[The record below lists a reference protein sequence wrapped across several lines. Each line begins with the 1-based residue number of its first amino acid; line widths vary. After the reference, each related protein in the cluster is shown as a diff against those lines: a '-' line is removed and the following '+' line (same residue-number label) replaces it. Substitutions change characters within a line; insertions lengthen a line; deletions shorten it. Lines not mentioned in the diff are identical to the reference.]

1 MPPNELK
8 PKIHLFYGWYVLA
21 AGFVILFFNAGAR
34 FSIGVMFKPMVGE
47 FGWSRASMS
56 LAFFLYMAFFALSLT
71 VIGRVYDRYGPKWV
85 IVISTLFLSAGY
97 MSISLI
103 NSLWQFYICY
113 GFLAAI
119 GLGGTS
125 LSLVAVVISKWFEKG
140 RGVATSLALSG
151 SCLGQFVL
159 VPLITIVVLRSGWRA
174 AHLFLGLVMLV
185 LNIVLALVVIK
196 GDPDQLGEKP
206 FGSGNGDKEKESNG
220 ESPSGVNPQDLGLRE
235 AMRTFSYWLYFVV
248 MFICG
253 SGDFLV
259 ATHLIPLVT
268 DHGISAT
275 TAGNMLAWYGL
286 MSLGGILI
294 AGPASDLIGT
304 RIPIACTFVLRVFLF
319 LMILKYQNL
328 VSFYILA
335 LAFGFTHL
343 VTAPLTPILLG
354 RLYGFS
360 HIGLLSGFIFT
371 IHYLAGGFWAYVG
384 GLIFDHT
391 GTYRLAFIL
400 SAIMAL
406 IAFFGTLLIKEKR
419 HLVAQ

>member
-34 FSIGVMFKPMVGE
+34 FSIGVMFKPMIGE

-71 VIGRVYDRYGPKWV
+71 VIGRFYDRYGPKWV
-85 IVISTLFLSAGY
+85 IVISTIFLSAGY
-97 MSISLI
+97 MSISLV

-206 FGSGNGDKEKESNG
+206 FGSGNGDKEKKSNG

-235 AMRTFSYWLYFVV
+235 AMGTFSYWLYFVV

-304 RIPIACTFVLRVFLF
+304 RIPIAITFVMRVFLF

-419 HLVAQ
+419 HHVAQ

>member
-1 MPPNELK
+1 MPPEEMK
-8 PKIHLFYGWYVLA
+8 SKFHLFYGWYVLA

-34 FSIGVMFKPMVGE
+34 FSIGVMFKPMIGE
-47 FGWSRASMS
+47 FGWSRAAMS
-56 LAFFLYMAFFALSLT
+56 LGFFLYMTFFAISLT
-71 VIGRVYDRYGPKWV
+71 VIGRFYDRYGPKWV

-140 RGVATSLALSG
+140 RGLATSLALSG

-159 VPLITIVVLRSGWRA
+159 VPLITIFVLGSGWRA
-174 AHLFLGLVMLV
+174 AHFFLGLVMLV

-196 GDPDQLGEKP
+196 GDPERLSQKP
-206 FGSGNGDKEKESNG
+206 FGYGKGGEEKESNG
-220 ESPSGVNPQDLGLRE
+220 QSPSSANPPDLGLRE
-235 AMRTFSYWLYFVV
+235 AMRTYSFWLYFVV

-304 RIPIACTFVLRVFLF
+304 RIPIAITFVMRVFLF

-328 VSFYILA
+328 VSFYVLA

-360 HIGLLSGFIFT
+360 HIGLLSGVIFT

-391 GTYRLAFIL
+391 GTYQLAFIL
-400 SAIMAL
+400 SAIMAVV
-406 IAFFGTLLIKEKR
+406 AFFGTILIKEKR
-419 HLVAQ
+419 HQVVQ

>member
-206 FGSGNGDKEKESNG
+206 FGSGSGDKEKKSNG
-220 ESPSGVNPQDLGLRE
+220 EGPSGVNPQDLGLRE

-419 HLVAQ
+419 HHVVQ

>member
-1 MPPNELK
+1 MPSEEIE
-8 PKIHLFYGWYVLA
+8 PKIRLFYGWYVLA

-34 FSIGVMFKPMVGE
+34 FSIGVMFKPMIGE
-47 FGWSRASMS
+47 FGWSRAAMS
-56 LAFFLYMAFFALSLT
+56 LGFFLYMTFFALSLT
-71 VIGRVYDRYGPKWV
+71 VIGRFYDRYGPKWV
-85 IVISTLFLSAGY
+85 IIISTLFLSVGY
-97 MSISLI
+97 MSISVI
-103 NSLWQFYICY
+103 NSLWEFYLCY

-125 LSLVAVVISKWFEKG
+125 LSLMAVVISKWFEKG
-140 RGVATSLALSG
+140 RGLATSLALSG

-159 VPLITIVVLRSGWRA
+159 VPLITIFVLRSGWRA
-174 AHLFLGLVMLV
+174 AHLVLGLVMLV
-185 LNIVLALVVIK
+185 LNIALALAIIK
-196 GDPDQLGEKP
+196 GDPERLGQKP
-206 FGSGNGDKEKESNG
+206 FGYGNGDKEKNSND
-220 ESPSGVNPQDLGLRE
+220 ESPSGVSPQDLGLRE
-235 AMRTFSYWLYFVV
+235 AMRTSSFWLYFVV

-259 ATHLIPLVT
+259 ATHLIPFVT

-304 RIPIACTFVLRVFLF
+304 RIPIASTFVIRVFLF
-319 LMILKYQNL
+319 LMIIKYQN
-328 VSFYILA
+328 VISFYILA

-343 VTAPLTPILLG
+343 VTAPLTPSLIG

-360 HIGLLSGFIFT
+360 HIGLLSGVIFT
-371 IHYLAGGFWAYVG
+371 IHYAAGGFWAYVG
-384 GLIFDHT
+384 GLIFDQT
-391 GTYRLAFIL
+391 GSYRLAFIL

-406 IAFFGTLLIKEKR
+406 VAFFGTLLIKEKR
-419 HLVAQ
+419 HHVAQ

>member
-1 MPPNELK
+1 MPSEEIE
-8 PKIHLFYGWYVLA
+8 PKIRLFYGWYVLA

-34 FSIGVMFKPMVGE
+34 FSIGVMFKPMIGE
-47 FGWSRASMS
+47 FGWSRAAMS
-56 LAFFLYMAFFALSLT
+56 LGFFLYMTFFALSLT
-71 VIGRVYDRYGPKWV
+71 VIGKFYDRYGPKWV
-85 IVISTLFLSAGY
+85 IVISTLFLSVGY
-97 MSISLI
+97 MSISVI
-103 NSLWQFYICY
+103 NSLWQFYVCY

-125 LSLVAVVISKWFEKG
+125 LSLMAVVISKWFEKS
-140 RGVATSLALSG
+140 RGLATSLALSG

-159 VPLITIVVLRSGWRA
+159 VPLITIFVLRSGWRA
-174 AHLFLGLVMLV
+174 AHLVLGLVMLV
-185 LNIVLALVVIK
+185 LNIALALAIIK
-196 GDPDQLGEKP
+196 GDPERLGQKP
-206 FGSGNGDKEKESNG
+206 FGYGNGNKEKKSNDESL
-220 ESPSGVNPQDLGLRE
+220 SGADPQDLGLRE
-235 AMRTFSYWLYFVV
+235 AMRTSSFWLYFVV

-259 ATHLIPLVT
+259 ATHLIPFVT

-304 RIPIACTFVLRVFLF
+304 RIPIASTFVIRVFLF
-319 LMILKYQNL
+319 LMIIKYQN
-328 VSFYILA
+328 VISFYILA

-343 VTAPLTPILLG
+343 VTAPLTPSLIG

-360 HIGLLSGFIFT
+360 HIGLLSGVIFT
-371 IHYLAGGFWAYVG
+371 IHYAAGGFWAYVG
-384 GLIFDHT
+384 GLIFDQT
-391 GTYRLAFIL
+391 GSYRLAFIL

-406 IAFFGTLLIKEKR
+406 VAFFGTLLIKEKR
-419 HLVAQ
+419 HHVAQ

>member
-1 MPPNELK
+1 M
-8 PKIHLFYGWYVLA
+8 
-21 AGFVILFFNAGAR
+21 
-34 FSIGVMFKPMVGE
+34 
-47 FGWSRASMS
+47 
-56 LAFFLYMAFFALSLT
+56 
-71 VIGRVYDRYGPKWV
+71 
-85 IVISTLFLSAGY
+85 
-97 MSISLI
+97 
-103 NSLWQFYICY
+103 
-113 GFLAAI
+113 
-119 GLGGTS
+119 GGTS

-206 FGSGNGDKEKESNG
+206 FGSGNRDKEKKSDG
-220 ESPSGVNPQDLGLRE
+220 ESPSDENLQDLGLRE

-304 RIPIACTFVLRVFLF
+304 RIPIAITFVMRVFLF

-384 GLIFDHT
+384 GLIFDQT
-391 GTYRLAFIL
+391 GSYRLAFIL

-419 HLVAQ
+419 HHVAQ

>member
-1 MPPNELK
+1 MPPE
-8 PKIHLFYGWYVLA
+8 KIIHKRHLFYGWYVLA
-21 AGFVILFFNAGAR
+21 AGFIILFFNAGAR
-34 FSIGVMFKPMVGE
+34 FSIGVMFKPMIGE
-47 FGWSRASMS
+47 FGWSRAAMS
-56 LAFFLYMAFFALSLT
+56 LGFFLYMTFFALSLT
-71 VIGRVYDRYGPKWV
+71 VIGRFYDRYGPKWV

-97 MSISLI
+97 MSISII
-103 NSLWQFYICY
+103 NSLWQFYVCY

-125 LSLVAVVISKWFEKG
+125 LSLMAVVISKWFEKG
-140 RGVATSLALSG
+140 RGLATSLALSG
-151 SCLGQFVL
+151 SCLGQFAL
-159 VPLITIVVLRSGWRA
+159 VPLITIFVLRSGWRA
-174 AHLFLGLVMLV
+174 AHFVLGLIMLV
-185 LNIVLALVVIK
+185 LNISLALAVIK
-196 GDPDQLGEKP
+196 GDPDRLGQKP
-206 FGSGNGDKEKESNG
+206 FGSSNRDKESRSHDD
-220 ESPSGVNPQDLGLRE
+220 SPSDLDPRDLGLRE
-235 AMRTFSYWLYFVV
+235 AMQTYSFWLYFVV

-259 ATHLIPLVT
+259 ATHLIPLAT

-304 RIPIACTFVLRVFLF
+304 RLPIAITFVMRIFLF
-319 LMILKYQNL
+319 LMIIKYQN
-328 VSFYILA
+328 VISFYILA

-343 VTAPLTPILLG
+343 VTAPLTPILIG

-360 HIGLLSGFIFT
+360 HIGLISGVIFT
-371 IHYLAGGFWAYVG
+371 VHYGAGGFWAYVG
-384 GLIFDHT
+384 GLIFDQT
-391 GTYRLAFIL
+391 GSYRLAFIL

-419 HLVAQ
+419 HHVVQ

>member
-1 MPPNELK
+1 MPSEEIE
-8 PKIHLFYGWYVLA
+8 PKIRLFYGWYVLA

-34 FSIGVMFKPMVGE
+34 FSIGVMFKPMIGE
-47 FGWSRASMS
+47 FGWSRAAMS
-56 LAFFLYMAFFALSLT
+56 LGFFLYMTFFALSLT
-71 VIGRVYDRYGPKWV
+71 VIGRFYDRYGPKWV
-85 IVISTLFLSAGY
+85 IIISTLFLSVGY
-97 MSISLI
+97 MSISVI
-103 NSLWQFYICY
+103 NSLWQFYVCY

-125 LSLVAVVISKWFEKG
+125 LSLMAVVISKWFEKS
-140 RGVATSLALSG
+140 RGLATSLALSG

-159 VPLITIVVLRSGWRA
+159 VPLITIFVLRSGWRA
-174 AHLFLGLVMLV
+174 AHLVLGLVMLV
-185 LNIVLALVVIK
+185 LNIALALAIIK
-196 GDPDQLGEKP
+196 GDPERLGQKP
-206 FGSGNGDKEKESNG
+206 FGYGNGDKEKNSND
-220 ESPSGVNPQDLGLRE
+220 ESPSGVSPQDLGLRE
-235 AMRTFSYWLYFVV
+235 AMRTSSFWLYFVV

-259 ATHLIPLVT
+259 ATHLIPFVT

-304 RIPIACTFVLRVFLF
+304 RIPIASTFVIRVFLF
-319 LMILKYQNL
+319 LMIIKYQNII
-328 VSFYILA
+328 SFYILA

-343 VTAPLTPILLG
+343 VTAPLTPSLIG

-360 HIGLLSGFIFT
+360 HIGLLSGVIFT
-371 IHYLAGGFWAYVG
+371 IHYAAGGFWAYVG
-384 GLIFDHT
+384 GLIFDQT
-391 GTYRLAFIL
+391 GSYRLAFIL

-406 IAFFGTLLIKEKR
+406 VAFFGTLLIKEKR
-419 HLVAQ
+419 HHVAQ

>member
-1 MPPNELK
+1 MPPEK
-8 PKIHLFYGWYVLA
+8 TRPKIHLFYGWYVLA

-34 FSIGVMFKPMVGE
+34 FSIGVMFKPMIGE
-47 FGWSRASMS
+47 FGWSRAAMS
-56 LAFFLYMAFFALSLT
+56 LGFFLYMTFFALSLT

-85 IVISTLFLSAGY
+85 IVISTLFLSVGY
-97 MSISLI
+97 MSISVI

-140 RGVATSLALSG
+140 RGLATSLALSG
-151 SCLGQFVL
+151 SCLGHFVL
-159 VPLITIVVLRSGWRA
+159 VPVITIVVLRAGWRP
-174 AHLFLGLVMLV
+174 AHFFLGLVMLI

-196 GDPDQLGEKP
+196 GDPHHLGFKP
-206 FGSGNGDKEKESNG
+206 LGFGSGDKEKESGDQN
-220 ESPSGVNPQDLGLRE
+220 STGVNAEDLGLRE

-304 RIPIACTFVLRVFLF
+304 RIPIAITFVMRVFLF

-328 VSFYILA
+328 ASFYILA

-360 HIGLLSGFIFT
+360 HIGLLSGFVFT

-384 GLIFDHT
+384 GLIFDQT
-391 GTYRLAFIL
+391 GSYRWAFIL

-419 HLVAQ
+419 HQVTQ

>member
-1 MPPNELK
+1 MPSEEIE
-8 PKIHLFYGWYVLA
+8 PKIRLFYGWYVLA

-34 FSIGVMFKPMVGE
+34 FSIGVMFKPMIGE
-47 FGWSRASMS
+47 FGWSRAAMS
-56 LAFFLYMAFFALSLT
+56 LGFFLYMTFFALSLT
-71 VIGRVYDRYGPKWV
+71 VIGRFYDRYGPKWV
-85 IVISTLFLSAGY
+85 IIISTLFLSVGY
-97 MSISLI
+97 MSISVI
-103 NSLWQFYICY
+103 NSLWQFYVCY

-125 LSLVAVVISKWFEKG
+125 LSLMAVVISKWFEKS
-140 RGVATSLALSG
+140 RGLATSLALSG

-159 VPLITIVVLRSGWRA
+159 VPLITIFVLRSGWRA
-174 AHLFLGLVMLV
+174 AHLVLGLVMLV
-185 LNIVLALVVIK
+185 LNIALALAIIK
-196 GDPDQLGEKP
+196 GDPERLGQKP
-206 FGSGNGDKEKESNG
+206 FGYGNGDKEKKSND
-220 ESPSGVNPQDLGLRE
+220 ESPSGVSPQDLGLRE
-235 AMRTFSYWLYFVV
+235 AMRTSSFWLYFVV

-259 ATHLIPLVT
+259 ATHLIPFVT

-304 RIPIACTFVLRVFLF
+304 RIPIASTFVIRVFLF
-319 LMILKYQNL
+319 LMIIKYQN
-328 VSFYILA
+328 VISFYILA

-343 VTAPLTPILLG
+343 VTAPLTPSLIG

-360 HIGLLSGFIFT
+360 HIGLLSGVIFT
-371 IHYLAGGFWAYVG
+371 IHYAAGGFWAYVG
-384 GLIFDHT
+384 GLIFDQT
-391 GTYRLAFIL
+391 GSYRLAFIL

-406 IAFFGTLLIKEKR
+406 VAFFGTLLIKEKR
-419 HLVAQ
+419 HHVAQ

>member
-1 MPPNELK
+1 
-8 PKIHLFYGWYVLA
+8 
-21 AGFVILFFNAGAR
+21 
-34 FSIGVMFKPMVGE
+34 
-47 FGWSRASMS
+47 
-56 LAFFLYMAFFALSLT
+56 
-71 VIGRVYDRYGPKWV
+71 
-85 IVISTLFLSAGY
+85 
-97 MSISLI
+97 
-103 NSLWQFYICY
+103 
-113 GFLAAI
+113 
-119 GLGGTS
+119 
-125 LSLVAVVISKWFEKG
+125 
-140 RGVATSLALSG
+140 
-151 SCLGQFVL
+151 
-159 VPLITIVVLRSGWRA
+159 
-174 AHLFLGLVMLV
+174 MLV

-196 GDPDQLGEKP
+196 GDPERLSQKP
-206 FGSGNGDKEKESNG
+206 FGYGKGGEEKESNG
-220 ESPSGVNPQDLGLRE
+220 QSPSSANPPDLGLRE
-235 AMRTFSYWLYFVV
+235 AMRTYSFWLYFVV

-304 RIPIACTFVLRVFLF
+304 RIPIAITFVMRVFLF

-328 VSFYILA
+328 VSFYVLA

-360 HIGLLSGFIFT
+360 HIGLLSGVIFT

-391 GTYRLAFIL
+391 GTYQLAFIL
-400 SAIMAL
+400 SAIMAVV
-406 IAFFGTLLIKEKR
+406 AFFGTILIKEKR
-419 HLVAQ
+419 HQVVQ